1 MFTDHP
7 RSRGV
12 YADGLLISVYVL
24 RIIPARAGFTG
35 GRRRSGSGTWDH
47 PRSRGV
53 YGILPALSRT
63 EYGSSPLARG
73 LHPICQR
80 DKIGVRIIPA
90 RAGFTERRPESAAH
104 AQDHPRS
111 RGVYINPGTWTGDMY
126 GSSPLARGLPG
137 ISQVNRLHTGIIP
150 ARAGFTAQSGSR
162 PAPRRDHPRSRGVY
176 DWASDR
182 VVPGKG
188 SSPLARGLP
197 SLLLLPAR
205 GEGIIPARAGF
216 TEAIFTPRCN
226 TGGSSPL
233 ARGLRVHRS
242 VRNGRHRIIP
252 ARAGFTTV
260 STLTLMSMKDH
271 PRSRGVYSPVIFGK
285 PIKEGS
291 SPLAR
296 GLLPSHIRET
306 NQGRIIPAR
315 AGFTSRPGRRRSPA
329 RDHPRSR
336 GVYGVVTCTPATEPG
351 SSPLAR
357 GLRPGW
363 GLPRPGHRIIPARA
377 GFTHLS

>member
-1 MFTDHP
+1 MFT
-7 RSRGV
+7 
-12 YADGLLISVYVL
+12 
-24 RIIPARAGFTG
+24 
-35 GRRRSGSGTWDH
+35 DH

-216 TEAIFTPRCN
+216 TARSSAPTSCSPDHPRSRGVYISGSVHLN
-226 TGGSSPL
+226 RSTGSSPL
-233 ARGLRVHRS
+233 ARGLPVQHPYNHSRR
-242 VRNGRHRIIP
+242 GIIP
-252 ARAGFTTV
+252 ARAGFTCWPPKLA
-260 STLTLMSMKDH
+260 SSSGDH
-271 PRSRGVYSPVIFGK
+271 PRSRGVYPVV
-285 PIKEGS
+285 
-291 SPLAR
+291 
-296 GLLPSHIRET
+296 
-306 NQGRIIPAR
+306 
-315 AGFTSRPGRRRSPA
+315 SPA
-329 RDHPRSR
+329 
-336 GVYGVVTCTPATEPG
+336 
-351 SSPLAR
+351 
-357 GLRPGW
+357 
-363 GLPRPGHRIIPARA
+363 
-377 GFTHLS
+377 